1 MSIQYS
7 PERLDGPPGRPGPD
21 CPGTCHPADVRGA
34 VRRVVDRRCRATG
47 RRCDADGLADALLV
61 ASELTTNAILHGG
74 GITEVDVDA
83 VEHGVRVSV
92 SDRSDRLP
100 KVRPPVDAQGR
111 RRPGGRG
118 WPIVCRLARD
128 VRVTGLPEGGKRIT
142 AEVDVF

>member
-7 PERLDGPPGRPGPD
+7 TERLDGPPGRPGPA
-21 CPGTCHPADVRGA
+21 CPGPCHPADVRGA
-34 VRRVVDRRCRATG
+34 VRRVVARRCMATG
-47 RRCDADGLADALLV
+47 RRCDKDGLADALLV

-74 GITEVDVDA
+74 GITEVDVDP

-92 SDRSDRLP
+92 SDRSDRVP
-100 KVRPPVDAQGR
+100 EVRPPVDAHGR

-118 WPIVCRLARD
+118 WPIICRLARD